1 MARTAECAA
10 PEGNQDRGE
19 WMTVIEMQ
27 VVTAARTAGSAAPVA
42 SALVMRPG
50 TQVRSIFHL
59 GVGMRRASEMER
71 VASTVSAVPRIT
83 VESSLTGMTT
93 MPPSAAA
100 R

>member
-1 MARTAECAA
+1 
-10 PEGNQDRGE
+10 
-19 WMTVIEMQ
+19 MTVSNCSSGKNPSS
-27 VVTAARTAGSAAPVA
+27 TAAPVV

-59 GVGMRRASEMER
+59 GVGMRRASAMER

-83 VESSLTGMTT
+83 VESSFTGMTT